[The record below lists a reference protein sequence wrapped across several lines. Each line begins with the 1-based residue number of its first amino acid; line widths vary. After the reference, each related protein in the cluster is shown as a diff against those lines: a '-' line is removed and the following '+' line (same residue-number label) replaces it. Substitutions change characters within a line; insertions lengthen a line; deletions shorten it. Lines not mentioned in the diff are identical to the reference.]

1 MPERMYPPG
10 SEKHGVA
17 IIIAAH
23 PQKSDRMMPPG
34 MKPSADKMDDPE
46 PDATPADKDGK
57 ASPEEAQVIRED
69 QRCVNCKNYD
79 GTSGM
84 CAKVA
89 GSFDAGDACLKYFE
103 PMEEDDEP
111 DEDDMPGGSPDADAD
126 DQAAPPVA

>member
-1 MPERMYPPG
+1 MPERMHPPG
-10 SEKHGVA
+10 SPQHGVA

-23 PQKSDRMMPPG
+23 PSSSSRMMPPG
-34 MKPSADKMDDPE
+34 MKAPADE
-46 PDATPADKDGK
+46 PMPDEAATPESKDGK

-89 GSFDAGDACLKYFE
+89 GSFDAGDACVKYFE
-103 PMEEDDEP
+103 AMSE
-111 DEDDMPGGSPDADAD
+111 DEDESDDDDTGGPPDADAD
-126 DQAAPPVA
+126 DQPVLTA